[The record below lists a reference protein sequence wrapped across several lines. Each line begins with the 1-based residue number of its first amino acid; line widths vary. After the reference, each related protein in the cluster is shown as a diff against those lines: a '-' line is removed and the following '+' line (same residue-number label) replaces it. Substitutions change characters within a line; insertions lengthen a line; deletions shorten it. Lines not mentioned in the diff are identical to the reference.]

1 MKKKCYNEECDWE
14 VTYVTLRVCLCVYV
28 AECMRVCAFYLVCV
42 LQNPQTFFFFC
53 FFLGFFFNC
62 VITRFLTP
70 RLKKKPNCFTSPM
83 NIISE

>member
-53 FFLGFFFNC
+53 FFLVFFQLCHYKISN
-62 VITRFLTP
+62 TKTE
-70 RLKKKPNCFTSPM
+70 KKKQLLHQSHEHH
-83 NIISE
+83 I

>member
-14 VTYVTLRVCLCVYV
+14 VIYVTLRVCLCVYV

-53 FFLGFFFNC
+53 FFLFCFFSIVSLQDF
-62 VITRFLTP
+62 
-70 RLKKKPNCFTSPM
+70 
-83 NIISE
+83 